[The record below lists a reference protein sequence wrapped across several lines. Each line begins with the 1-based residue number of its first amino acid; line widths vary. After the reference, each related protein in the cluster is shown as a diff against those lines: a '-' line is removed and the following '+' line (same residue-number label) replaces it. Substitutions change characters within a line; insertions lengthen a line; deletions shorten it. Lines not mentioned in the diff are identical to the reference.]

1 MAVAVMHGIVP
12 RDAHVRDTGF
22 TRCVAPGREL
32 MLPGMANSVLVLYM
46 SRGGHTARIAR
57 RICDGIASAGG
68 RGEMMSLLEAD
79 KEGVDWPRYDVVAL
93 GAPVLY
99 GTYDRSVFDFISR
112 HRSRLE
118 PKPSSFFNVS
128 VVARTPEK
136 ATIAGNRYM
145 QKFLQL
151 SPWRPRDLKVIAGK
165 VDYPSW
171 PWHEQVMIQL
181 IMKITHGP
189 TDRTAVIDY
198 TDWNDVAAYGRHLL
212 TLA

>member
-1 MAVAVMHGIVP
+1 
-12 RDAHVRDTGF
+12 
-22 TRCVAPGREL
+22 
-32 MLPGMANSVLVLYM
+32 MLRGMPNSVLILYM

-57 RICDGIASAGG
+57 RLCAGIVESGG
-68 RGEMMSLLEAD
+68 RAEMMDLLEAD
-79 KEGVDWPRYDVVAL
+79 KEGVDWQAYDVVAL

-99 GTYDRSVFDFISR
+99 GTYDRSVFDFIAR
-112 HRSRLE
+112 YRPHLE
-118 PKPSSFFNVS
+118 AKPNSFFNVS

-136 ATIAGNRYM
+136 ATVAGNRYM
-145 QKFLQL
+145 QKFLEL

-171 PWHEQVMIQL
+171 PWHEQLMIQM

-198 TDWNDVAAYGRHLL
+198 TDWNDVAAYARHLA